1 MRDPRGRNAKNA
13 SEIRRLAEKDSLPIH
28 VLELDVTNDA
38 SVERCQADPCEDP
51 RGTFLKRRQCSGSR
65 GRRSADY
72 RDSCGREAS
81 EVFRQPPGLRYRPDQ
96 RPLKASARQTARSLR
111 PRCRHQIPQR

>member
-1 MRDPRGRNAKNA
+1 MREPIGRNAKNA
-13 SEIRRLAEKDSLPIH
+13 SEIRTLAEKDSLPIH

-72 RDSCGREAS
+72 RDSCGREAA
-81 EVFRQPPGLRYRPDQ
+81 EVFCQPPGLRYRPDQ

>member
-1 MRDPRGRNAKNA
+1 MRDPGGRNAKNA
-13 SEIRRLAEKDSLPIH
+13 SEIRTLAEKDSLPIH
-28 VLELDVTNDA
+28 VLVLDVTNDA

-72 RDSCGREAS
+72 RDSCGREAA
-81 EVFRQPPGLRYRPDQ
+81 EIFRQPPGLR
-96 RPLKASARQTARSLR
+96 
-111 PRCRHQIPQR
+111 PQRDGHLNTKADKLGNKPSPFVSNSSQYL